1 MAYEENTASKIFSTK
16 LTANDSTAQEPLGTV
31 RELADG
37 RKFRYVKMTDGALAL
52 GQLTIP
58 ADTVT
63 VTNATSAD
71 GTGPDGATTTI
82 ITDADAT
89 WTNDAYIGY
98 YFEVATNMTG
108 STEPIKVVG
117 NTATTLTLEKQIST
131 ALASGGTDDGQ
142 IIAPKSVV
150 QISPVTTP
158 DGVCSGAGIGT
169 ITEDYYG
176 WVQTSGYACLIGDT
190 ITEGVAVSKGGNAEG
205 EALEVGAANDMTIGV
220 CVATSGTS
228 EYFLAELNID

>member
-1 MAYEENTASKIFSTK
+1 MYEENTPSKIFSTK

-37 RKFRYVKMTDGALAL
+37 RKFRYVKMTDGDLAL

-63 VTNATSAD
+63 VTDATSAN
-71 GTGPDGATTTI
+71 GVGPDGATTTI

-89 WTNDAYIGY
+89 WTPDAYIGY
-98 YFEVATNMTG
+98 YFEVATGGTG

-117 NTATTLTLEKQIST
+117 NTATTLTLEKQITT

-142 IIAPKSVV
+142 ILAPKSVV
-150 QISPVTTP
+150 QISPTTTP
-158 DGVCSGAGIGT
+158 DGVACGAGIGT
-169 ITEDYYG
+169 ITQNYYG
-176 WVQTSGYACLIGDT
+176 WVQIKGYGCLIGDA
-190 ITEGVAVSKGGNAEG
+190 ITEGESVTKGGNAAG
-205 EALEVGAANDMTIGV
+205 EALAAADVDDTVVGV
-220 CVATSGTS
+220 CIATSGTS
-228 EYFLAELNID
+228 EHFLAELYMD